1 MDKITTNIEKMT
13 LPDRIV
19 TFMKLGK
26 ILQQQLN
33 NQQLGGLFVRIKNEN
48 AWFTEDFV
56 KLSIQS
62 IVDLF
67 LQEDLLTEF
76 ASRYQ
81 VEDIIKPKQVGIVAA
96 GNIPA
101 VSFHDILCVFLS
113 GHEARIKPSSSDKA
127 LIAYLIALL
136 HEIDERT
143 IEKIQFAERL
153 NGIDALIATGSDNSV
168 KHFAFYF
175 AGVPSI
181 IRSNRTSVALLNGKE
196 NRIELSN
203 LGNDIFLYFGLGC
216 RNVSKLYVPVGYDF
230 TPFFESI
237 EYWNTIQLHH
247 KYNNNYDYNK
257 SILLV
262 NQEKHLDNGFLLV
275 KQSDELVSPLGVLFF
290 EEYSTVLELRAKLEL
305 QSDKIQAVVTNMP
318 EFANGI
324 RIGGVQQPRLHEFA
338 DGVDTMQFLLNL

>member
-1 MDKITTNIEKMT
+1 MT
-13 LPDRIV
+13 LSERII
-19 TFMKLGK
+19 TLKTLGDT
-26 ILQQQLN
+26 LQQQLN
-33 NQQLGGLFVRIKNEN
+33 NQQLSHLFFRIKNEN

-56 KLSIQS
+56 QLSIQS
-62 IVDLF
+62 IIDFFLKEELINKFVD
-67 LQEDLLTEF
+67 
-76 ASRYQ
+76 RYSL
-81 VEDIIKPKQVGIVAA
+81 DTIIKPKQVGIVAA

-101 VSFHDILCVFLS
+101 VCFHDILCVFLS
-113 GHEARIKPSSSDKA
+113 GHLARIKPSSADKV
-127 LIAYLIALL
+127 LITYVVSLL

-143 IEKIQFAERL
+143 IELIQFAERL
-153 NGIDALIATGSDNSV
+153 NGIDALIATGSDNAL
-168 KHFAFYF
+168 KHFTFYF

-181 IRSNRTSVALLNGKE
+181 IRSNRTSVALLTGKE

-216 RNVSKLYVPVGYDF
+216 RNVSKLYVPKDYDF

-275 KQSDELVSPLGVLFF
+275 KQSAELVSPLGVLFF
-290 EEYSTVLELRAKLEL
+290 EEYAAVSELHDKLETHA
-305 QSDKIQAVVTNMP
+305 QKIQAVVTNMP
-318 EFANGI
+318 EFPNGV
-324 RIGGVQQPRLHEFA
+324 RIGSVQQPQLHEFA
-338 DGVDTMQFLLNL
+338 DGVDTMQFLLNV